1 MTLIGGLHLKDRL
14 RAPLCGR
21 FVRVVLDLQSRYS
34 KYKHCIRSNIY
45 ETPTCDYGATAI
57 ADRRACYSVPVQHS
71 VVRQR
76 MTNLLVSAHRYT
88 IFPNRTTVRLTDIW
102 VISVRPFFQKSGYI
116 DGGNTAHEINLKYLQ
131 TPSARLI
138 WSL

>member
-88 IFPNRTTVRLTDIW
+88 IFLHSTTVRLTDIW
-102 VISVRPFFQKSGYI
+102 IISLRYLTLAPTGVRATLVPT
-116 DGGNTAHEINLKYLQ
+116 GGGSDNRPPKDLENEA
-131 TPSARLI
+131 S
-138 WSL
+138 